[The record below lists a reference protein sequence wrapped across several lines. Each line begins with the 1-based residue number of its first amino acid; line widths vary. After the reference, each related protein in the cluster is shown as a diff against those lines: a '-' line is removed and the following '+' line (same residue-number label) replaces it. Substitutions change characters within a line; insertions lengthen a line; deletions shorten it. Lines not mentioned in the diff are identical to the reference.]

1 MTEVNEIPFIKDK
14 DYFLTHDLCDIP
26 GLSEYQDNNN
36 DEQNKENKNESE
48 NYNLIK
54 DENNK
59 EQEII
64 EGAKKIGL
72 IVKPKEGDE
81 VKDEKKDEKN
91 FEDEINS
98 SVNIENE
105 HTYLTEIFKII
116 KNKID
121 GAIIIL
127 SVENYQ
133 KNENYVI
140 IAKLQMILQR
150 EISNFLIILNKMDL
164 SLNPKNDI
172 EKCKG
177 LLIQH
182 FQNFKAFN
190 LNLNTFIPLSVEH
203 LQNELL
209 MDKSFKHLIYYHFYN
224 YLSKIIEERSKK
236 ETVTGKTFIDHLADI
251 IKAVGGIKKEEIES
265 KVEELNERDNINDIN
280 KEIIDT
286 IKEIKQ
292 KFTADEIALGI
303 NEENFKEEIEEGLP
317 DPDELADETDG
328 NDIYNLNPTY
338 IIKYYYICNE
348 DKKNNILKPSFSKE
362 TIKFLGYFSNKKIE
376 LKLEDKKYEEDAISE
391 KTKING
397 EIIAHLQEL
406 NRKFEQSKFH
416 IKQFEHII
424 IEIKKIIED
433 LKTYDVIMIPFVG
446 SSNAGK
452 TTIING
458 IIGKEILPTDL
469 NECTRRGILIRYSKK
484 GEDDTI
490 IKKASFEEEKILNK
504 TSYYFQEGKLIGK
517 GIPNVRQTLEG
528 LNSDFNKSEKDSF
541 YYIRTKIKLF
551 DDLGL
556 SDHYI
561 KI

>member
-1 MTEVNEIPFIKDK
+1 MSYKEKIEQRKLVPVAALVSAGQSKLLNVLYNIEFLECTPGIGTKFVNILRYNPNIKEPCFYHLKVEKQGDNYTFYKDVKIAEGKKDITEENKNVNEQLRAQLQIKYEDLFYMTEVNEIPFIKDK

-251 IKAVGGIKKEEIES
+251 IKAVGGIKK
-265 KVEELNERDNINDIN
+265 RR
-280 KEIIDT
+280 
-286 IKEIKQ
+286 
-292 KFTADEIALGI
+292 
-303 NEENFKEEIEEGLP
+303 
-317 DPDELADETDG
+317 
-328 NDIYNLNPTY
+328 
-338 IIKYYYICNE
+338 
-348 DKKNNILKPSFSKE
+348 
-362 TIKFLGYFSNKKIE
+362 
-376 LKLEDKKYEEDAISE
+376 
-391 KTKING
+391 
-397 EIIAHLQEL
+397 
-406 NRKFEQSKFH
+406 NR
-416 IKQFEHII
+416 I
-424 IEIKKIIED
+424 
-433 LKTYDVIMIPFVG
+433 
-446 SSNAGK
+446 
-452 TTIING
+452 
-458 IIGKEILPTDL
+458 
-469 NECTRRGILIRYSKK
+469 
-484 GEDDTI
+484 
-490 IKKASFEEEKILNK
+490 
-504 TSYYFQEGKLIGK
+504 
-517 GIPNVRQTLEG
+517 
-528 LNSDFNKSEKDSF
+528 
-541 YYIRTKIKLF
+541 
-551 DDLGL
+551 
-556 SDHYI
+556 
-561 KI
+561 